1 MKLRKNSQITLHY
14 LVGQSASSFLTECE
28 FKVGSEKRCVP
39 KDEIAVNLKCM
50 EYVCKITKKKEYK
63 AQMKR
68 KRRDKAAIGLYN
80 TSYFFIYCTCLNC
93 SLNLYYIL
101 LVLKGFNMLIIS
113 D

>member
-1 MKLRKNSQITLHY
+1 MEPNVKLRKNSQITLHY
-14 LVGQSASSFLTECE
+14 LMLQSASSFLTECE

-68 KRRDKAAIGLYN
+68 KRRDKAAIGLY
-80 TSYFFIYCTCLNC
+80 IHLI
-93 SLNLYYIL
+93 SLSTVHI
-101 LVLKGFNMLIIS
+101 
-113 D
+113 